1 MSHGGR
7 PGPESAQSSH
17 QASNPLG
24 ESERSSTF
32 GRTDPTGTSSNH
44 ATQPSLSSNLSNSVS
59 PQEDGRLMILGK
71 LEGVVESFRG
81 GKPLKWK
88 LSPLSFGYSERTM
101 MSHLHSPKRRRCLT
115 PNSLKSSL
123 SSRRSTSPEYI
134 WMTRTQKD
142 LLSHLETGETQRPW
156 RSWLWSWIQQQFPF
170 KATQTCQVRYAM
182 VRCRWRH
189 FQEL

>member
-32 GRTDPTGTSSNH
+32 GPTDPTGTSSNLH

-59 PQEDGRLMILGK
+59 LKRMTDSWS
-71 LEGVVESFRG
+71 LENLRESLSPSEEE
-81 GKPLKWK
+81 KPLKWK
-88 LSPLSFGYSERTM
+88 LSPLSFGYSERTL
-101 MSHLHSPKRRRCLT
+101 MSHLHSPKKRRCLT
-115 PNSLKSSL
+115 PKSSP

-156 RSWLWSWIQQQFPF
+156 RSWLRSWIRQQFPF
-170 KATQTCQVRYAM
+170 NTTQICQVRYAM
-182 VRCRWRH
+182 VRRRWRH